1 MASASNFHHDQLQ
14 KLTYLLLADD
24 AERLH
29 LTITYDYSPSSIGT
43 LCEPARQLLDVM
55 GFRRVRPDEIDVLPA
70 KQLEEQLSYLPERL
84 PVCQECSLRLPI
96 MRNKAKRT

>member
-29 LTITYDYSPSSIGT
+29 LTITYDYFPSSIGT

-84 PVCQECSLRLPI
+84 PVCQECSLRLTI